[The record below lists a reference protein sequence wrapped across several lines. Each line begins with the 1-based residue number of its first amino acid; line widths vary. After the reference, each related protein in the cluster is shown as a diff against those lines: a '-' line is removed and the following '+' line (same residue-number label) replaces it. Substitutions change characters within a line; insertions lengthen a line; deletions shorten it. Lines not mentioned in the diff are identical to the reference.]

1 MKKILI
7 IFTLMFMLTGCGS
20 ETIVNLNFLE
30 HDFSLLPD
38 TISNCTD
45 EQKLYYEYNNQKIYL
60 VCLNEI
66 NLKQDDASNILD
78 INTLK
83 DYFEYLEILNSN
95 NTIVV
100 YLNNNISQDEID
112 IIKDKIDNYE
122 NIVKPSIFK
131 SKEEWKTEMSES
143 SDRISEILNESNGN
157 PLSDTIEVKVKSLN
171 LIEETANYIEKID
184 KVDRVQYSQTLT
196 SENVEFIDNIIS
208 NNETRKIQNFDDGV
222 ATLYRFDN
230 LSIISCNNNN
240 VYIGTKELSYN
251 DSFCK

>member
-1 MKKILI
+1 MFKRDKFKTRWCFKYFRYKYIKRLFWI
-7 IFTLMFMLTGCGS
+7 SWNFKFKQYYYGIF
-20 ETIVNLNFLE
+20 
-30 HDFSLLPD
+30 
-38 TISNCTD
+38 
-45 EQKLYYEYNNQKIYL
+45 
-60 VCLNEI
+60 
-66 NLKQDDASNILD
+66 KQQYITRWN
-78 INTLK
+78 
-83 DYFEYLEILNSN
+83 Y
-95 NTIVV
+95 
-100 YLNNNISQDEID
+100 
-112 IIKDKIDNYE
+112 IIKDKIENYE

-131 SKEEWKTEMSES
+131 SKEEWKTELSES
-143 SDRISEILNESNGN
+143 SDRISEILNELNGN

-184 KVDRVQYSQTLT
+184 KVDRVQYSQTLA